1 MARQVATLNSA
12 CYSSCCTGICFSG
25 SIENRDRKKI
35 LSHWK
40 RVQKLIVKTQLS
52 PKDFY
57 TRRKKIFKHLRDD
70 NYSLDYSKKLI
81 RILNQFGEFVC
92 EHQGQF
98 FKPIPKMTGHEANQ
112 IREAYHESKTFR
124 GESKI
129 LTPQKL
135 EKIKDQ
141 LKPEQYRWLYISV
154 WAGLRPKEID
164 LLQNS
169 SDAERYKVTS
179 TMVEKRNVPVLEVYQ
194 SKLASVHRDHRW
206 KYIPLFLKEQQKIL
220 TYLEQN
226 LKRPLNKTLK
236 KLTNEKITCYGGRKG
251 FTDLMLSHNQELE
264 DISSWLGHSSIET
277 TWKVYRNKK
286 RVNFKKVS

>member
-1 MARQVATLNSA
+1 
-12 CYSSCCTGICFSG
+12 
-25 SIENRDRKKI
+25 
-35 LSHWK
+35 
-40 RVQKLIVKTQLS
+40 
-52 PKDFY
+52 
-57 TRRKKIFKHLRDD
+57 
-70 NYSLDYSKKLI
+70 
-81 RILNQFGEFVC
+81 LNQFGEFVC

-236 KLTNEKITCYGGRKG
+236 NS
-251 FTDLMLSHNQELE
+251 LM
-264 DISSWLGHSSIET
+264 
-277 TWKVYRNKK
+277 K
-286 RVNFKKVS
+286 RSPAMEAERASQI